1 LPHDPSP
8 SLRQLINRELSLLH
22 RLASDRR
29 NASARMPALMRTGP
43 AAPPAVKPIVEP
55 TAKPPRAVSPQPRR
69 ESHS

>member
-1 LPHDPSP
+1 LPDDQSP

-43 AAPPAVKPIVEP
+43 TAPPTVKSIVKPIAKP
-55 TAKPPRAVSPQPRR
+55 TAKPTRAT
-69 ESHS
+69 